1 MQSVAH
7 RIAALARSRPD
18 AVAYLGGGSP
28 LSWSEYDAASH
39 AFALLLR
46 ERLAAERG
54 DRVAILLPD
63 GPGVHVALVGCERA
77 GLVAVGIGPR
87 AGLREIRHLI
97 SLSGAR
103 CLIARAE
110 HQGHDMAEV
119 VAGWR
124 AEGLALDHHIE
135 LDVELRLGARLRV
148 DGSPFELTTRT
159 GSQGGD
165 GSPRLGPDDSLQPD
179 DSLEPDEVFLIN
191 STSGTTGMPKCVIHD
206 QARWHAF
213 HALAVRHGRLSSD
226 DVFMSVVPAPF
237 GFGIWTSHVTPT
249 LLGVPTVVMPR
260 FDAGEALDLIERHR
274 VSVLAAV
281 STQFILML
289 EAADTRARD
298 LSSLRIL
305 FTGGEAVPYARA
317 AAFEEATGAAVLQF
331 YGSNETGAVSGT
343 SVDDSREQRLR
354 TAGRPIPEMNVRL
367 FDESGADVTHTGAGQ
382 PGCRGPTLSR
392 GYFGAGD
399 DVARANAALLR
410 PDGWMLL
417 GDRVEIDAEGY
428 LRVVGRIDDFIIRGG
443 KNISGPGVEEQ
454 VASHPAVALA
464 AAVAMPDPIFG
475 ERVCVYV
482 ELRPGFDGLELADL
496 TRHLAERDVS
506 KETWPERIV
515 VLDELP
521 RGSGGKIA
529 KQVLRDDIRRRIES
543 EATS

>member
-1 MQSVAH
+1 MQSVAR

-18 AVAYLGGGSP
+18 AVAYLGGGPP
-28 LSWSEYDAASH
+28 LGWSEYDAATH
-39 AFALLLR
+39 ALAVLLR
-46 ERLAAERG
+46 KRLAAERG
-54 DRVAILLPD
+54 DRIAILLPD

-97 SLSGAR
+97 GLSGAR
-103 CLIARAE
+103 CLIGRAE
-110 HQGHDMAEV
+110 HQGHRMAEI

-124 AEGLALDHHIE
+124 AEGLGLDHHIE
-135 LDVELRLGARLRV
+135 IDAELRLGTRLRV
-148 DGSPFELTTRT
+148 DGTPFDLTAGNT
-159 GSQGGD
+159 SEGGEM
-165 GSPRLGPDDSLQPD
+165 SLQLD
-179 DSLEPDEVFLIN
+179 ESLQPDEVFLIN

-289 EAADTRARD
+289 EAADTRPRD

-343 SVDDSREQRLR
+343 SVDDSRDKRLR
-354 TAGRPIPEMNVRL
+354 TAGRPIPEMHVRL
-367 FDESGADVTHTGAGQ
+367 FDESGADVTRTGAGQ

-399 DVARANAALLR
+399 EVARANAALLR

-417 GDRVEIDAEGY
+417 GDRVVIDAEGY

-482 ELRPGFDGLELADL
+482 ELRPGFDALELGDL
-496 TRHLAERDVS
+496 TRHLADREVS

-529 KQVLRDDIRRRIES
+529 KQVLRDDIRRRLAS
-543 EATS
+543 EGAPH